1 MELFTEIY
9 NCYYQIVSEICAAAQ
24 EKPISEK
31 DMLALAARFGFE
43 ESGYRI
49 VPKLIHNWNLLE
61 ETEAGYLSKIDNP
74 ANIPLTT
81 LQKSWLKAILADK
94 HIPLF
99 LEEAQINILNIY
111 LEDIKPLFLPENF
124 HYYDQFSDGDDCSSP
139 IYVSHFRT
147 LLQAIREKRYVTI
160 RFCSRKGDEVCHT
173 YLPCRLEYS
182 AKNDK
187 FRLLAILEKKNGR
200 NNQDK
205 MNKIETVNLS
215 RIETLT
221 VTDKVCSEP
230 IDLQKALQA
239 SYYKEPVK
247 LLITTKRNTLERT
260 MLHFAN
266 YEKQTRKLDD
276 DTYACEIYYNSMM
289 ETELLIEILSF
300 GPTVKVLGPDD
311 FLAKIKERIQR
322 QQELLVLP
330 PRI

>member
-24 EKPISEK
+24 ENPISEK

-43 ESGYRI
+43 ESGYMM
-49 VPKLIHNWNLLE
+49 VPKLINNWNLLE
-61 ETEAGYLSKIDNP
+61 ETEEGYLSKIDNP
-74 ANIPLTT
+74 THIPLTT

-94 HIPLF
+94 HIKLF
-99 LEEAQINILNIY
+99 LDEAQLKILDTY
-111 LEDIKPLFLPENF
+111 LVDIEPLFLPEYF
-124 HYYDQFSDGDDCSSP
+124 HYYDQFCDGDDYTSST
-139 IYVSHFRT
+139 YVSHFRV
-147 LLQAIREKRYVTI
+147 LLEAVREKRYVTI
-160 RFCSRKGDEVCHT
+160 RFNSRKGDMVCHT

-187 FRLLAILEKKNGR
+187 FRLLAVLEKKNGG
-200 NNQDK
+200 D
-205 MNKIETVNLS
+205 KIETVNLS

-221 VTDKVCSEP
+221 VTDRVCLDP

-239 SYYKEPVK
+239 SYYKKPVK

-266 YEKQTRKLDD
+266 YEKQTRKIDD
-276 DTYACEIYYNSMM
+276 DTYECEIFYNSMM

-311 FLAKIKERIQR
+311 FLTKIKRRITR
-322 QQELLVLP
+322 QQRLLTRP
-330 PRI
+330 PRT

>member
-24 EKPISEK
+24 ENPISEK

-43 ESGYRI
+43 ESGYMI
-49 VPKLIHNWNLLE
+49 VPKLINNWNLLE
-61 ETEAGYLSKIDNP
+61 ETEEGYLSKIDNP
-74 ANIPLTT
+74 THIPLTT

-94 HIPLF
+94 HIKLF
-99 LEEAQINILNIY
+99 LDEAQLKILDAY
-111 LEDIKPLFLPENF
+111 LVDIEPLFLPEYF
-124 HYYDQFSDGDDCSSP
+124 HYYDQFSDGDDYTSTT
-139 IYVSHFRT
+139 YMSHFRT
-147 LLQAIREKRYVTI
+147 LLGAIREKRYVTI
-160 RFCSRKGDEVCHT
+160 RFNSRKGDMVCHT

-187 FRLLAILEKKNGR
+187 FRLLAVLEKKNGR
-200 NNQDK
+200 D
-205 MNKIETVNLS
+205 KIETVNLS
-215 RIETLT
+215 RIEALT
-221 VTDKVCSEP
+221 VTDRVCLES

-266 YEKQTRKLDD
+266 YEKQTRKIDD
-276 DTYACEIYYNSMM
+276 DTYECEIFYNSMM

-300 GPTVKVLGPDD
+300 GSTVKVLGPDD
-311 FLAKIKERIQR
+311 FLAKIKRRITR
-322 QQELLVLP
+322 QQRLLTLP
-330 PRI
+330 PRT